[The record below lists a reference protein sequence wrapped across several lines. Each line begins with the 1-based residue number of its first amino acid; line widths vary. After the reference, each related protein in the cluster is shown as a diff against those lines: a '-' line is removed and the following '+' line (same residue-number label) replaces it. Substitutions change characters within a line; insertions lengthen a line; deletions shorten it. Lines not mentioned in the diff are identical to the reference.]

1 MSNVPRGVNIPLSP
15 ARKFV
20 MEVLHHAKKV
30 PSLVVEK
37 SMWIRPLVQVRSDI
51 TNPPSWMAIFLKAYA
66 LTAMRRP
73 ELRRALVPWPWPRL
87 YEHSQSCAVIPIER
101 EWQGETVVLCGR
113 IRCPE
118 LRSVQQIHAR
128 LKKFQTAPVDDINYF
143 RAQLR
148 IGRLPALVRRFFFW
162 QTLAYSGYLR
172 ARRLGTF
179 TISSLGSLG
188 SEQIHP
194 LTPNT
199 TYLSFGPIDPQGVVR
214 VRLVYDHRVTDD
226 RVIARCLGDLEEIL
240 MTAIDSELAEL
251 TNSGMS
257 GGWGQRPASVSLEAA
272 ATASLVVPPE
282 AASA

>member
-1 MSNVPRGVNIPLSP
+1 MSNVPRGVNLPLSP

-20 MEVLHHAKKV
+20 MEVLHHARKV

-37 SMWIRPLVQVRSDI
+37 SMWIRPLVQVRNDI
-51 TNPPSWMAIFLKAYA
+51 INPPSWMAIFLKAYA
-66 LTAMRRP
+66 LTAVRRP
-73 ELRRALVPWPWPRL
+73 ELRRALIPWPWPHL
-87 YEHSQSCAVIPIER
+87 YEHPQSSAVIPIER
-101 EWQGETVVLCGR
+101 ELQGETVVLCGR
-113 IRCPE
+113 IRVPE
-118 LRSVQQIHAR
+118 LRSVQQIHAK
-128 LKKFQTAPVDDINYF
+128 LKKFQTAPVEDINYF

-148 IGRLPALVRRFFFW
+148 IGRLPGLVRRFFFW

-188 SEQIHP
+188 AEQIHP

-199 TYLSFGPIDPQGVVR
+199 TYLSFGPIGQDGVVR

-226 RVIARCLGDLEEIL
+226 RVIARCLNDLEEIL
-240 MTAIDSELAEL
+240 MTAIDSELVEL
-251 TNSGMS
+251 AISGAA
-257 GGWGQRPASVSLEAA
+257 GDWGQSRESVSLPVA
-272 ATASLVVPPE
+272 ATGSLAVPPE